1 MTEAKRLHIAEFRI
15 RHISE
20 GGSAYAVDMETG
32 EQAFIGSH
40 VLAKYTDLEIGD
52 LLRCACE
59 ENFKTDSTEWYALVV
74 ELIEE

>member
-1 MTEAKRLHIAEFRI
+1 MKNTLHIAEFRI

-32 EQAFIGSH
+32 EQVFIGSH
-40 VLAKYTDLEIGD
+40 ILSKYDDLEIGD

-59 ENFKTDSTEWYALVV
+59 ENFKPDSSHWYALVA